1 MSEVSDIIQR
11 ISSQLKSFPVL
22 TSFAFER
29 DYNWI
34 PFTAFA
40 RNNYPLAFG
49 LVIGYLLFIV
59 VGTMIMARQEKPFDL
74 RLILAGWN
82 ALLSI
87 FSFIGMCKTV
97 WDNMFIVA
105 VIHSNCFIYIDKL
118 HLLYTIYIV
127 ASIVNLYYITMT
139 QYL

>member
-1 MSEVSDIIQR
+1 MHQSDQFVIYLITLYCHLFSGDHFVIMSEVSSIIQR
-11 ISSQLKSFPVL
+11 VSSQLKSFPVL

-59 VGTMIMARQEKPFDL
+59 IGTMIMVRQEKPFDL
-74 RLILAGWN
+74 RLILAAWN

-97 WDNMFIVA
+97 WN
-105 VIHSNCFIYIDKL
+105 
-118 HLLYTIYIV
+118 
-127 ASIVNLYYITMT
+127 
-139 QYL
+139 